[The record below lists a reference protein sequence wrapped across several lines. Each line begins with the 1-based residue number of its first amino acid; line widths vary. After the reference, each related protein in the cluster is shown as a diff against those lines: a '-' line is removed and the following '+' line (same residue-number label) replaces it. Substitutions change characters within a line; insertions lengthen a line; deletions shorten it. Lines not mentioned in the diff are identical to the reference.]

1 RPENAFILFRRKCV
15 EDRNAVLGSA
25 TDADAPAPAPA
36 PKRQRQADLSKAI
49 SAQWKALS
57 AEEKQY
63 WEDLAKERKEA
74 HAKRYP
80 DYVYR
85 P

>member
-1 RPENAFILFRRKCV
+1 RPENAFILFRRACC
-15 EDRNAVLGSA
+15 EERNAQEAQLVG
-25 TDADAPAPAPA
+25 PA

-49 SAQWKALS
+49 SQQWKDLTPD
-57 AEEKQY
+57 EKEV
-63 WEDLAKERKEA
+63 WEARARERKAE
-74 HAKRYP
+74 HAALHP